1 MPAALLLLLLLFLL
15 PPLLRNMPCN
25 CSISCI
31 SNFPGTN
38 PSVSLLHSLFMSTR
52 RLLDCILQ
60 AGQTQKG
67 APSILHRGKF
77 QKVRRWQA
85 SLASCLVFVCL
96 YLCIRICV
104 FVFVFWTQVQG
115 WWSIDGVVTREWVWS
130 ELLGRLSAAIRF
142 AIAAIT
148 RAWPSAGRQRCLG
161 LKRGWCCWNWGVLCC
176 LEWLGG

>member
-1 MPAALLLLLLLFLL
+1 MQQPPGNSIIHGRVTLLFLLHLFLLL

-67 APSILHRGKF
+67 AFSILHRGKF
-77 QKVRRWQA
+77 KKVRRWQA
-85 SLASCLVFVCL
+85 SLASCLVFVYS
-96 YLCIRICV
+96 YLRIRICV
-104 FVFVFWTQVQG
+104 FAFVYSHLCICICVFDLGDPG
-115 WWSIDGVVTREWVWS
+115 WLTVNWPAVTHCMYSSV
-130 ELLGRLSAAIRF
+130 
-142 AIAAIT
+142 
-148 RAWPSAGRQRCLG
+148 P
-161 LKRGWCCWNWGVLCC
+161 
-176 LEWLGG
+176 